1 MLDDFAATAIGVNAV
16 DAANGLELD
25 VGKEELAERG
35 TDVVHDVHAAVE

>member
-1 MLDDFAATAIGVNAV
+1 
-16 DAANGLELD
+16 LD